1 MSLMHMALVHH
12 SGQFHLQRKAA
23 GFVELLKNLSCK
35 VQCHKF
41 PKSVNASGLFLI
53 LLISDITVNHC
64 PAMGVVN
71 VRSIRNKC
79 VVISDIKQH

>member
-41 PKSVNASGLFLI
+41 PKSVNASGLFM
-53 LLISDITVNHC
+53 LLLLTSDVAVNHG
-64 PAMGVVN
+64 PTMGAIN
-71 VRSIRNKC
+71 V
-79 VVISDIKQH
+79 